1 MTTHKHHIV
10 PRHMGGTNDPD
21 NLVELTVEDH
31 AIAHFVLWKMFG
43 RREDKIAWLGLSS
56 TDAQHFQARKMKEAN
71 PMSDPK
77 IKAKHL
83 SAVRSKSRAK
93 KLSEAKMGNTNT
105 KGKSWFNNGV
115 KTGMFSE
122 CPEGWT
128 KGRLNPHWNHKRK
141 KNED

>member
-1 MTTHKHHIV
+1 
-10 PRHMGGTNDPD
+10 MGGTNDPD

-56 TDAQHFQARKMKEAN
+56 TDAQEFHAKKMKEAN
-71 PMSDPK
+71 PMSDPD

-83 SAVRSKSRAK
+83 RAVRSKSRAE
-93 KLSEAKMGNTNT
+93 KLSKAKMGNTNT
-105 KGKSWFNNGV
+105 KGKSWFNDGV
-115 KTGMFSE
+115 KTGMFFE